1 MTIIL
6 DNYTLPEKG
15 PVTVAVSFEIKVTA
29 EEARHIVN
37 RWLLNEVSYLL
48 GADPPT
54 LVVGEQVV
62 WRVPA
67 WIGFPST
74 GRVGVIGTVDV
85 DVKTGELLNP
95 LERKAAI
102 ERYLEEEVK
111 PQLSKDRQP
120 VSKLPPEYLARL
132 DPPRVAGAR

>member
-6 DNYTLPEKG
+6 DNYILPEKG
-15 PVTVAVSFEIKVTA
+15 PVTVTVSFEIKVTA
-29 EEARHIVN
+29 EEARHIAN

-54 LVVGEQVV
+54 LVVGERAV

-74 GRVGVIGTVDV
+74 GRVGVVGTVDV
-85 DVKTGELLNP
+85 DVETGELLNP

-111 PQLSKDRQP
+111 PRLPKDRQP
-120 VSKLPPEYLARL
+120 VRELPPEYLTRL
-132 DPPRVAGAR
+132 ESPPKPRP